1 MEQFAMNSDELSDN
15 DQDGLIY
22 SLGAREPSF
31 NLDLL
36 SNPGSFSQVSE
47 FLNSINSGEESGNIQ
62 SSMDQKLDL
71 NYGSIPNIA
80 DATMNTTTFYEESNL
95 STIKESDLYNSELC
109 LETSPPDLTVTT
121 NKLVTDK
128 EYRNKRERNNV
139 AVRKSRIKAKS
150 KRVVTQNRV
159 SQLKEENKQLE
170 EKIKTL
176 VQELK
181 LCRSLFVQK
190 GSPIPEQLQSMLNA
204 NIL

>member
-1 MEQFAMNSDELSDN
+1 MAHFAMNSDELSDS

-71 NYGSIPNIA
+71 NYVSIPNIG
-80 DATMNTTTFYEESNL
+80 DTTMNTATFYEENL

-109 LETSPPDLTVTT
+109 LETSPPDLTVANT
-121 NKLVTDK
+121 VVSDK
-128 EYRNKRERNNV
+128 DYRNKRERNNI

-150 KRVVTQNRV
+150 KRAVTQNRV

-190 GSPIPEQLQSMLNA
+190 GSPVPDQLQSMLDE